1 MIDGLFAMAA
11 LTAAI
16 ATYLGGL
23 TCAAVLIRRSIP
35 AEGPQQR
42 RFAICV
48 PAHNEEVNLPR
59 LLASIAGLRY
69 PPDRIDVHVVADNC
83 VDGTASVARACG
95 AFVHERV
102 DSERQGKGHALSWLL
117 ERVLPSAYDAYVI
130 VDADSIL
137 DQNFLGAMDARL
149 HRGAEVIQAYY
160 AVSNA
165 DRAPLASLRAC
176 ALTAIHYVRP
186 LGRAALGLSVGLKGN
201 GMCFSRPV
209 AERFGWRWFGLA
221 EDVESHLT
229 LVAEGVRVHFAPETR
244 VLGEMP
250 TSFRQATSQN
260 ERWEGGRLQALRTR
274 IPRLVFDGLRMR
286 SATRLDAAAEQL
298 IPPLSLVLAATG
310 FAAIAGILTGRPDV
324 AWIGI
329 AGATL
334 LVAHLIAGMVMTGA
348 SGRMYAALAVA
359 PLYVVWK
366 LALYGRVLATQGG
379 RRKWIRTDR
388 AA

>member
-1 MIDGLFAMAA
+1 MIDGLLALAA
-11 LTAAI
+11 VTAAI
-16 ATYLGGL
+16 ATYLGAL
-23 TCAAVLIRRSIP
+23 TCAAVLIRRSVP
-35 AEGPQQR
+35 PDGPQRR

-48 PAHNEEVNLPR
+48 PAHNEEVYLPR
-59 LLASIAGLRY
+59 LLGSIARIRY
-69 PPDRIDVHVVADNC
+69 SPSLIDVHVVADNC
-83 VDGTASVARACG
+83 LDLTATVARAAG

-117 ERVLPSAYDAYVI
+117 ERVLPNAYDAYVI

-137 DQNFLGAMDARL
+137 DENFLAAMDARL
-149 HRGAEVIQAYY
+149 DQEAEVIQAFY

-176 ALTAIHYVRP
+176 ALAAIHYVRP

-201 GMCFSRPV
+201 GMCFSRAV

-229 LVAEGVRVHFAPETR
+229 LVAAGVRVHFAPETR

-250 TSFRQATSQN
+250 TSFRQAKSQN

-274 IPRLVFDGLRMR
+274 VPHLVLDGLRMR

-298 IPPLSLVLAATG
+298 IPPLSLVLSAAG
-310 FAAIAGILTGRPDV
+310 LVAIGGILAGRPEV
-324 AWIGI
+324 AWIGMVCVS
-329 AGATL
+329 T
-334 LVAHLIAGMVMTGA
+334 LVAHLIVGMVMTGA

-359 PLYVVWK
+359 PLYVLWK
-366 LALYGRVLATQGG
+366 LALYGRVLATQD
-379 RRKWIRTDR
+379 RRSKWIRTDR
-388 AA
+388 PV